1 MAALTIAQRRALQ
14 LEKFND
20 EYIHDIE
27 KARKILNS
35 YYRYHA
41 LYTRVLVMDN
51 DSNYYGSRYHQEQSK
66 KEEKWRNR
74 LTEMLKPYG
83 ISIYVS
89 WSMPFLG
96 IVNPENG
103 CIEKEVINPI
113 LYN

>member
-1 MAALTIAQRRALQ
+1 MARKTIAQRRALQ

-35 YYRYHA
+35 YYRY
-41 LYTRVLVMDN
+41 LQLSNRVVEMDN
-51 DSNYYGSRYHQEQSK
+51 DSNLYGSRYHREQSA
-66 KEEKWRNR
+66 KEKRWYKR
-74 LTEMLKPYG
+74 LTAMLEPYG
-83 ISIYVS
+83 ISIYFP

-96 IVNPENG
+96 IVNKETG
-103 CIEKEVINPI
+103 GIDIEVIDPI